1 MRPIKPDVGHLVR
14 IREGSALAR
23 DISALE
29 RSVYVDEISQAWRGY
44 GIVVATRGIEIQV
57 LLPGELFPWV
67 RRDNVEVISET
78 R

>member
-14 IREGSALAR
+14 VREGSALAR
-23 DISALE
+23 DISALG
-29 RSVYVDEISQAWRGY
+29 VYVDEISQAWRGY
-44 GIVVATRGIEIQV
+44 GIVVATRGIEVQV